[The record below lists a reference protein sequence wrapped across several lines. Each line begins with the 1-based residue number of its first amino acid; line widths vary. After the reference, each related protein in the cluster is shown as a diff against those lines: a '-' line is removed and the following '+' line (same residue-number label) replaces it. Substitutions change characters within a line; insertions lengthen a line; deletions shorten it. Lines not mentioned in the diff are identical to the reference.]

1 MPSLDRSTAE
11 DVLFEEAHVL
21 DGRRYREWLGMLTD
35 DVVYWLPC
43 NGEDETDPNR
53 RVSIVYD
60 DAERLRRRVE
70 RLESGMAHAQNP
82 PSRTRR
88 IVSNVQVMNGRE
100 NEADVKSAFILYEI
114 RHARERIFAGGCEYR
129 LRFEGERWK
138 VAFKKAILVNND
150 EVIDNL
156 TFIV

>member
-1 MPSLDRSTAE
+1 MVSLDRSTAE
-11 DVLFEEAHVL
+11 DILFEEARIL
-21 DGRRYREWLGMLTD
+21 DGRRYREWLGMLTGD
-35 DVVYWLPC
+35 IIYWLPC
-43 NGEDETDPNR
+43 SGEEDTDPNR

-60 DAERLRRRVE
+60 DAERLLRRVE
-70 RLESGMAHAQNP
+70 RLESGMAHAQSP

-88 IVSNVQVMNGRE
+88 IVSNVQVINGRE
-100 NEADVKSAFILYEI
+100 GEADVNSAFILYEL
-114 RHARERIFAGGCEYR
+114 RHGKERIFAGGCEYR
-129 LRFEGERWK
+129 FRFEGKRWK